1 MLILDDVLLE
11 NNKPAEFLKKTTN
24 FAAMGRYGNTLLANG
39 KTNYFIEAATNKI
52 LKLYV
57 LNAAN
62 ARPIKLA
69 IENSRL
75 KVIGS
80 DASDYEKA
88 FFSNYV
94 IIAPSERAI
103 IEVFFETPREY
114 LILNDAP
121 FSKEVFGKII
131 VTQNESSAFASKAEF
146 EALEENSLVKEEIDK
161 LKPFFDKEPD
171 FEYELLI
178 DWPVMDSM
186 MGGRSMMGMHTGP
199 DGIEWE
205 DSMQRINEITTSDE
219 VTWVIRDAKTKQ
231 KNMDFFHTVKK
242 GEIKKIRLRNILHQ
256 SHPMQHPI
264 HLHGNRFLVLSKDGI
279 PNINLAWKDTVLVP
293 SESTVDILVE
303 FSNSGDWILHF
314 HIAYHLSSGMKTMI
328 KVEK

>member
-131 VTQNESSAFASKAEF
+131 PAAAQIETTIGVVLLPAIPPIECLSATFLLCQESIVPVFA
-146 EALEENSLVKEEIDK
+146 
-161 LKPFFDKEPD
+161 
-171 FEYELLI
+171 
-178 DWPVMDSM
+178 
-186 MGGRSMMGMHTGP
+186 
-199 DGIEWE
+199 
-205 DSMQRINEITTSDE
+205 
-219 VTWVIRDAKTKQ
+219 
-231 KNMDFFHTVKK
+231 
-242 GEIKKIRLRNILHQ
+242 
-256 SHPMQHPI
+256 
-264 HLHGNRFLVLSKDGI
+264 
-279 PNINLAWKDTVLVP
+279 
-293 SESTVDILVE
+293 
-303 FSNSGDWILHF
+303 
-314 HIAYHLSSGMKTMI
+314 IAS
-328 KVEK
+328 VR